1 MTLMVRPSKGEA
13 AGPNE
18 GSSDA
23 RDSYL
28 CLEVEW
34 TQDEDA
40 ARWPHAIPKSALRLS
55 GAHERSEPIRD
66 VLDLLPKR
74 RELRSVGAVEVFEV
88 RHEARA
94 FVDHVVDRLRF
105 PARHAEWPL
114 DLLLRL
120 RRQLIPAI
128 VPLPE
133 QVVLRHLL
141 QEGIHG
147 SRRWPPPALR
157 HRLDLVHNLRAI
169 LRRARQDRNDPAA
182 EASLPMHHPAKR
194 GEHESGHS
202 YRITDIYPFRRES
215 VFRYRKS
222 DIRKY
227 RPRLR
232 RLGDK
237 PWPACKARRI
247 TIGIVG

>member
-1 MTLMVRPSKGEA
+1 M
-13 AGPNE
+13 
-18 GSSDA
+18 D
-23 RDSYL
+23 
-28 CLEVEW
+28 CLRSE
-34 TQDEDA
+34 
-40 ARWPHAIPKSALRLS
+40 SALRLARTYES
-55 GAHERSEPIRD
+55 RKSIRD
-66 VLDLLPKR
+66 VLDLLPER
-74 RELRSVGAVEVFEV
+74 SDLRSVGAVDVLQV
-88 RHEARA
+88 RYEAHDLI
-94 FVDHVVDRLRF
+94 DHVVDRLRL
-105 PARHAEWPL
+105 PARHAERPL
-114 DLLLRL
+114 DLLFRL
-120 RRQLIPAI
+120 RRELVPAI

-133 QVVLRHLL
+133 QVLLGHLL

-157 HRLDLVHNLRAI
+157 HRLDLVHDLRAV
-169 LRRARQDRNDPAA
+169 LRRAREDRNDPTA

-194 GEHESGHS
+194 GEHEFGLS

-227 RPRLR
+227 RPRHR

-237 PWPACKARRI
+237 PWPACKATRI